1 MQFDLAAQA
10 RGYAQNKGRYRIL
23 LGHCSC
29 AHVNQQDRCQNHH
42 PQEICESAEFISKN
56 HRKTRLMWNSA
67 AIGLHFLGSTVTAWA
82 SLSSLRWH
90 PRTHMKPK
98 ANLES
103 CALTFPNNYI
113 IMCIYYIYI
122 CVCVSK
128 NIKVNQHNQLEITSQ
143 YIAKDKNTYRVVRPT
158 HERIAETAT
167 FPQIIWLA
175 DVSRSPCFRA
185 AVWAWSQ
192 T

>member
-1 MQFDLAAQA
+1 M
-10 RGYAQNKGRYRIL
+10 
-23 LGHCSC
+23 
-29 AHVNQQDRCQNHH
+29 
-42 PQEICESAEFISKN
+42 
-56 HRKTRLMWNSA
+56 
-67 AIGLHFLGSTVTAWA
+67 
-82 SLSSLRWH
+82 
-90 PRTHMKPK
+90 
-98 ANLES
+98 
-103 CALTFPNNYI
+103 
-113 IMCIYYIYI
+113 
-122 CVCVSK
+122 CVSK

-192 T
+192 NLISGLPPAQHNDVLGDLGEVLPQPRESRGHLAELTPKQH